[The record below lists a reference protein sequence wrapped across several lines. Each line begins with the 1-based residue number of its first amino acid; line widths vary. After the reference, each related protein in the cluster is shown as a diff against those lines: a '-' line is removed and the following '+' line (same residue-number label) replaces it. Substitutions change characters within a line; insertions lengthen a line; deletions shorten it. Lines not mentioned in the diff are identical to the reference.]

1 LGKDEYLSVAEALR
15 TVLDAV
21 HILPPVSENLINGL
35 HRVLSEPIVA
45 QHDLP
50 PFANSSMDGFAIRAE
65 DVSQASKDSP
75 IRLKVIADIAAG
87 QNPEEVIK
95 TGSAARITTGAPM
108 PRGADAVIPVEDTDE
123 NWRDRSRPLP
133 DSIQIYRSVDLGAYV
148 RLAGEDIKAGDH
160 VLSPGTVLRPQE
172 LGLIASLGYKE
183 VSVIR
188 QPKVGILATGDE
200 LVDVAQ
206 PLGPGQIRNSNSYT
220 QAAQVLAAGA
230 EPVILG
236 VAKDSEESVRERL
249 QLAID
254 KGVSLIISSAGVSV
268 GAFDVVKSVLEA
280 DGRVLFWRFRM
291 RPGKPLTFGSY
302 QGVPYLGLP
311 GNPVSAMV
319 SFDRFARPAI
329 LKMSG
334 YKQLER
340 RTVSVVIEDEI
351 QSDGR
356 ESYLRA
362 VVTRE
367 SGVYRASIF
376 GGQGSH
382 MLSSLV
388 GANALVIVPEN
399 VEYVGT
405 GSLLE
410 AIMIDWPET
419 VF

>member
-1 LGKDEYLSVAEALR
+1 MGKEEYLSVSDALK
-15 TVLDAV
+15 TVLDAIQV
-21 HILPPVSENLINGL
+21 LPAVPTNLLDGL
-35 HRVLSEPIVA
+35 HRVLAEPIVA

-50 PFANSSMDGFAIRAE
+50 PFANSSMDGFAIRAQ
-65 DVSQASKDSP
+65 DVLRATKDNP
-75 IRLKVIADIAAG
+75 AKLKVIADIAAG
-87 QNPEEVIK
+87 QSPQISII

-108 PRGADAVIPVEDTDE
+108 PDGADSVIPVEDTDE
-123 NWRDRSRPLP
+123 RWQDRSRPLP
-133 DSIQIYRSVDLGAYV
+133 DSIQIYRAVRPGAYV
-148 RLAGEDIKAGDH
+148 RLPGEDIQAADQ
-160 VLSPGTVLRPQE
+160 VLSPGCVLRPQE
-172 LGLIASLGYKE
+172 LGLIASLGYKK
-183 VSVIR
+183 VSVIGR
-188 QPKVGILATGDE
+188 AKVGILATGNE
-200 LVDVAQ
+200 LVDIAQ

-220 QAAQVLAAGA
+220 QAAQVLACDA

-236 VAKDSEESVRERL
+236 VANDSEDSVRERL

-254 KGVSLIISSAGVSV
+254 KGVNLIISSAGVSV
-268 GAFDVVKSVLEA
+268 GAYDVVKSVLEF
-280 DGRVLFWRFRM
+280 DGNILFWRVRM
-291 RPGKPLTFGSY
+291 RPGKPLTFGFY
-302 QGVPYLGLP
+302 RGVPYLGLP

-340 RTVSVVIEDEI
+340 QPLTVIIEDEI

-367 SGVYRASIF
+367 GGQYRARIF
-376 GGQGSH
+376 EGQGSH

-388 GANALVIVPEN
+388 GANALVKVPEN
-399 VEYVGT
+399 VEYVGE
-405 GSLLE
+405 GSFLE

>member
-1 LGKDEYLSVAEALR
+1 
-15 TVLDAV
+15 
-21 HILPPVSENLINGL
+21 
-35 HRVLSEPIVA
+35 
-45 QHDLP
+45 
-50 PFANSSMDGFAIRAE
+50 M
-65 DVSQASKDSP
+65 
-75 IRLKVIADIAAG
+75 
-87 QNPEEVIK
+87 
-95 TGSAARITTGAPM
+95 
-108 PRGADAVIPVEDTDE
+108 
-123 NWRDRSRPLP
+123 
-133 DSIQIYRSVDLGAYV
+133 
-148 RLAGEDIKAGDH
+148 
-160 VLSPGTVLRPQE
+160 
-172 LGLIASLGYKE
+172 
-183 VSVIR
+183 
-188 QPKVGILATGDE
+188 
-200 LVDVAQ
+200 
-206 PLGPGQIRNSNSYT
+206 
-220 QAAQVLAAGA
+220 AAGA

-236 VAKDSEESVRERL
+236 VARDSEESVRERL

-254 KGVSLIISSAGVSV
+254 KGVNIIISSAGVSV

-280 DGRVLFWRFRM
+280 DGRVLFWRVRM

-319 SFDRFARPAI
+319 SFDRFARPII

-334 YKQLER
+334 HKQLER

-351 QSDGR
+351 HSDGR

-367 SGVYRASIF
+367 SDQYRASIF

-399 VEYVGT
+399 VEYVGA